1 MDSVSS
7 ISQTVVATRNKS
19 LLNAADKDY
28 LRTERKLPLDWI
40 YANCGSADIPKA
52 SVLLG
57 YDAKSPCIVFYSHDL
72 KQLQLRPIDPWPSKD
87 GKLPKYRTPR
97 GEYDAFLAKHPEIE
111 TYWTDLEA
119 LKARCF
125 TLNGKPYLLITEGC
139 IKAIKGCMWDI
150 PTVAVMGVDMALT
163 PKAKGEPDLIPG
175 LKRLAEAGF
184 NFIISYDSD
193 PPEKV
198 ETIKN
203 VRRAEKTLTKALK
216 AYGCEVLSVT
226 GSWRSEDGKG
236 MDDFINSQGIETFRA
251 VLMKASN
258 VVESPDTSDTS
269 STTRSKKTPT
279 PREIAAQLAEE
290 YRPHWKY
297 HEEQQTWRGWTG
309 KCWEKIKPG
318 PFKSLIVTT
327 LDAKGIN
334 YSGIEYVNNVIE
346 MLKCYL
352 REVYWQTWDKSR
364 YVNFENCVLDGDT
377 LTTQPHSP
385 GMGFTSYLPFPYR
398 PLTGDLSAP
407 LEVLKANCPNIHQ
420 FFQTAMQGDTKKIFK
435 LLAMVNSCLRF
446 SFYGYQ
452 QFVHFIGVPGSGKG
466 TCARLMEKVVGKGN
480 TQPCSLDS
488 LKDGSTLASIIDKQL
503 VVFGDER
510 KPVGVDSILRLTGG
524 DSVNYREVYQPAA
537 NSHFYGL
544 LLICSNDPIFMG
556 NTTGLERRLCLVNFE
571 NAIPKALRNS
581 EMEAS
586 FDPEIG
592 ALIAIALSLPSGEV
606 KQAIQGI
613 GDAEIADFKA
623 AEWDMKVRMD
633 SLAAFFEMELIVE
646 DDAQTRAGD
655 LFDSYKYFCEEIKKP
670 AMSLTTFSPGLEKLC
685 TELHLPV
692 VRDRSGRHV
701 TFVGLRLRGKNDYHP
716 TYSQQLAPLCRTS
729 NSTSSTSAGL
739 SAGLCSTS
747 AGLSAGLP
755 PIQDIGLQDLQDLS
769 PNILAE
775 SEITE
780 KTEGEP
786 ENQNQENQKKVEVKE
801 VTQSSPASPANPLQD
816 KGLSPV
822 TSPAEVLQ
830 SPALSPATAQA
841 KFRGEKLADRMRGAI
856 AKGSWEDAKEVSSH
870 VAASSLQI
878 RGFYKKS
885 LSEKEIAA
893 IRVLKDI
900 AAATTKQPRFVIGD
914 SVEISSE
921 GEYQGKNGEITD
933 IGFGATETDY
943 YIQLEGEKVI
953 VSIPV
958 GASDLVTLAYL
969 RKL

>member
-1 MDSVSS
+1 MDSVPSS
-7 ISQTVVATRNKS
+7 SQTVAATRNKS

-28 LRTERKLPLDWI
+28 LRIERKLPLDWI

-52 SVLLG
+52 TVLLG
-57 YDAKSPCIVFYSHDL
+57 YEAKSPCIVFYSHDL
-72 KQLQLRPIDPWPSKD
+72 KQLQLRPINPWPSKD
-87 GKLPKYRTPR
+87 RKLPKYRTPK

-163 PKAKGEPDLIPG
+163 PAAKGTPDLIPG

-184 NFIISYDSD
+184 GFIIAYDSD
-193 PPEKV
+193 PPERV

-203 VRRAEKTLTKALK
+203 VRRAEAKLAKRLK
-216 AYGCEVLSVT
+216 AYGCDVLSVT
-226 GSWRSEDGKG
+226 GQWRSEDGKG
-236 MDDFINSQGIETFRA
+236 MDDFINNQGIEAFRA
-251 VLMKASN
+251 ILMKAN
-258 VVESPDTSDTS
+258 VVESFYTSDS
-269 STTRSKKTPT
+269 NSTTRSKKPPT
-279 PREIAAQLAEE
+279 PKQIAQLLEAE
-290 YRPHWKY
+290 YKRHWKY
-297 HEEQQTWRGWTG
+297 HEEQQTWRGFDG
-309 KCWEKIKPG
+309 KCWKKIG
-318 PFKSLIVTT
+318 VGEFKSLIVRT
-327 LDAKGIN
+327 LDAKGIY
-334 YSGIEYVNNVIE
+334 YSGIEYVNNVVE

-352 REVYWQTWDKSR
+352 REVHWQTWDKSR
-364 YVNFENCVLDGDT
+364 YINFDNCVLDGDT
-377 LTTQPHSP
+377 LETLPHSP
-385 GMGFTSYLPFPYR
+385 GMRFTSYLPFPYQ

-407 LEVLKANCPNIHQ
+407 LEALRTNSPNIHQ
-420 FFQTAMQGDTKKIFK
+420 FFQTAMQGDIKKIFK
-435 LLAMVNSCLRF
+435 LLAIVNSCLRF

-452 QFVHFIGVPGSGKG
+452 QFVHLIGVPGSGKG
-466 TCARLMEKVVGKGN
+466 TFARLMEKIVGKGN
-480 TQPCSLDS
+480 SQPCSLDN

-537 NSHFYGL
+537 SAHFYGL

-581 EMEAS
+581 EMEAT
-586 FDPEIG
+586 FDSEI
-592 ALIAIALSLPSGEV
+592 ASLIAIALSLPSSEV
-606 KQAIQGI
+606 KQVIQGI

-655 LFDSYKYFCEEIKKP
+655 LFDSYKDFCEEIKKP

-685 TELHLPV
+685 AELHLPV

-729 NSTSSTSAGL
+729 DSTSSTSAGL
-739 SAGLCSTS
+739 G
-747 AGLSAGLP
+747 AGLP
-755 PIQDIGLQDLQDLS
+755 PIQDIGLQHLQDLS

-775 SEITE
+775 SEIAE

-786 ENQNQENQKKVEVKE
+786 ENQNQENQKKVEVEE
-801 VTQSSPASPANPLQD
+801 VSLSSPASPANPIQD
-816 KGLSPV
+816 KGLSPAS
-822 TSPAEVLQ
+822 SPAS
-830 SPALSPATAQA
+830 SPAKTPQSPATAQS
-841 KFRGEKLADRMRGAI
+841 KFRGEKLADQMREAI
-856 AKGSWEDAKEVSSH
+856 AKGSREDAKEVMER
-870 VAASSLQI
+870 VAASGLQV
-878 RGFYKKS
+878 RGFFAKAFT
-885 LSEKEIAA
+885 KEENLN
-893 IRVLKDI
+893 IRLLNYFGLTKD
-900 AAATTKQPRFVIGD
+900 A
-914 SVEISSE
+914 SVQ
-921 GEYQGKNGEITD
+921 Y
-933 IGFGATETDY
+933 
-943 YIQLEGEKVI
+943 
-953 VSIPV
+953 V
-958 GASDLVTLAYL
+958 GAKFAEQYKGVVLTVEGANAQNELCCSLPDGGGYTTWLKPEDL